1 MQRIVEEVK
10 DPGKDKL
17 LPFAKTRQLVEMR
30 EMAGRVHMSS
40 KNPTLDP
47 RTNELPRD
55 SVGNPWNWMIYLQ
68 EMQLPG
74 IASNPDKYRPW
85 WTRFQHLYLHHQVI
99 GIIMWEKRDDQLMP
113 SWLYTRDQVDAFASG
128 VIAQT
133 HPEEA
138 RIIREDLLV
147 SFHDL
152 AHPEE
157 WRDDLLR

>member
-1 MQRIVEEVK
+1 
-10 DPGKDKL
+10 
-17 LPFAKTRQLVEMR
+17 
-30 EMAGRVHMSS
+30 
-40 KNPTLDP
+40 
-47 RTNELPRD
+47 
-55 SVGNPWNWMIYLQ
+55 
-68 EMQLPG
+68 
-74 IASNPDKYRPW
+74 
-85 WTRFQHLYLHHQVI
+85 
-99 GIIMWEKRDDQLMP
+99 MWEKRDDQLMP

-128 VIAQT
+128 IIAQT